1 MTSRSYW
8 TAVWC
13 GFLVLTIG
21 LGVRQSFGIF
31 LKPVSAELHVGRELF
46 SFGTAAVDAADGRRG
61 ALLGPAGRPLRLGA
75 DHRRRRRGL
84 CAGHDR
90 DRHDARRLHADPGQR
105 PGRHRPVGR
114 DLRPGAGRDPARGA
128 AREAGAGRR
137 HLLGRRLVR
146 PVLHRAAGGR
156 AAELF
161 RRLAADHV
169 GAHDPRR
176 ADHRAADRAER
187 PQGDRRLQEGQRR
200 QRRRPARR
208 CPRPSASA
216 ATCCW

>member
-46 SFGTAAVDAADGRRG
+46 SFGTARLDAPDGGRG

-84 CAGHDR
+84 RAGHDR
-90 DRHDARRLHADPGQR
+90 DGHHARRLHADPGQH
-105 PGRHRPVGR
+105 PGRHRPLGR

-128 AREAGAGRR
+128 AGEAGAGGR
-137 HLLGRRLVR
+137 HLFGRRLVR

-156 AAELF
+156 DAELF

-176 ADHRAADRAER
+176 PDHRAADRAER
-187 PQGDRRLQEGQRR
+187 PQGDRRRPAR
-200 QRRRPARR
+200 AAAARRRPARR
-208 CPRPSASA
+208 
-216 ATCCW
+216 